1 MTNLSLPSDPRGWV
15 PRHTVAEWFQMK
27 GVCRATGLWRS
38 SFIVANSHFPSL
50 ANPLLVAKDGSA
62 SPDYPSTSCNWRR
75 AARWRRHF
83 FSPQNFRAPAKAV
96 QSHVRARAPQREAS
110 VRLHYQMT
118 PQASASFQCQQQ
130 SLQTSHK
137 NTSQPVRAGQRYK
150 QAHQREKQVHFQMLS
165 THMSGYT
172 SADMWLVSESKTDPS
187 LIALGPKKNV
197 Y

>member
-1 MTNLSLPSDPRGWV
+1 MTNLSLPSDPRSWV

-38 SFIVANSHFPSL
+38 SFIAANSHFPSL

-62 SPDYPSTSCNWRR
+62 APDYPYKSCNWRW

-83 FSPQNFRAPAKAV
+83 FSPQTFRAPAKAV

-118 PQASASFQCQQQ
+118 PQPVHHSSANSKVCELPTKIQANPWGQAKGINKPTKEKNRCTFKCSQLTCQVT
-130 SLQTSHK
+130 LRLTC
-137 NTSQPVRAGQRYK
+137 G
-150 QAHQREKQVHFQMLS
+150 
-165 THMSGYT
+165 
-172 SADMWLVSESKTDPS
+172 
-187 LIALGPKKNV
+187 
-197 Y
+197 